1 MKDYGNTWREKMTWF
16 SILKKKKRGK
26 ATATH
31 NSRGEKK
38 DRCARIADQEYEEH
52 GAYKSGAITRCRQGK
67 IWVGRKA

>member
-38 DRCARIADQEYEEH
+38 DRCARIADQVYEEH
-52 GAYKSGAITRCRQGK
+52 GAYKSGATERCRQGK